1 MDTGEVRGRLVV
13 GPTLPSSRSTEAL
26 EWEQWSG
33 ILENPADTPKQETFR
48 VPIESCFSNSCRLR
62 KEDPLGIGL
71 EVKNK

>member
-1 MDTGEVRGRLVV
+1 MDTGEVRGCLVV
-13 GPTLPSSRSTEAL
+13 GLTLPSSRSTEAL